1 MYELI
6 QAGERTYYVE
16 SPSRVGFYRYG
27 ENEVCLID
35 SGNDKEAGRRILR
48 HIREQGWSLGMI
60 LNTHSN
66 CDHIGGNAFLQKRTG
81 APAYSVGLE
90 AVLSVYTMMEPAFL
104 YGGYPCADL
113 RNRFLMAEPSDV
125 RELSEA
131 PLPEG
136 IEPIRLD
143 GHMFEMV
150 GFRTS
155 DDVWFLADAL
165 TSPHILEKY
174 HIPFLFDAKKYLETL
189 SMIETLEGKLFIPS
203 HAKPAQ
209 DIKPLVSV
217 NRNKIFEILELIGRI
232 CTEPVSFEEIL
243 KRVFDRYGLS
253 MNFDQHV
260 LVGSTL
266 RSMLAY
272 LRDEGR
278 MDISFEG
285 NRMFWTAPQPAP
297 AKP

>member
-6 QAGERTYYVE
+6 QVGERTYYVE
-16 SPSRVGFYRYG
+16 SPSRIGFYRYG
-27 ENEVCLID
+27 ENDVCLID

-48 HIREQGWSLGMI
+48 HVNEQGWTLGMI

-90 AVLSVYTMMEPAFL
+90 AVLSVCTVMEPAFL
-104 YGGYPCADL
+104 YGGYPPHDL
-113 RNRFLMAEPSDV
+113 RHRFLVAEPSDV
-125 RELSEA
+125 RDLSQA
-131 PLPEG
+131 ALPEG
-136 IEPIRLD
+136 IEPVRLD

-174 HIPFLFDAKKYLETL
+174 HIPFLFDTKKYLETL
-189 SMIETLEGKLFIPS
+189 NLIEKLSGKLFIPS
-203 HAKPAQ
+203 HAKPVE
-209 DIKPLVSV
+209 DIRPLVQA
-217 NRNKIFEILELIGRI
+217 NREKIHEILNLLCEI
-232 CTEPVSFEEIL
+232 CAEPIAFEDAL
-243 KRVFDRYGLS
+243 KKVFDRYGLS
-253 MNFDQHV
+253 MNFDQYV
-260 LVGSTL
+260 LVGSTV

-272 LRDEGR
+272 LRDECR
-278 MDISFEG
+278 MEISFMD
-285 NRMFWTAPQPAP
+285 NRMLWRAEQVID
-297 AKP
+297 